1 MKKLLILFFL
11 LNGFINN
18 AQTRI
23 SGKVLD
29 SNNHPLIGA
38 AVYLNNTSIG
48 TTTNDLGEFELFI
61 KAGVHD
67 LIISY
72 LGYETI
78 QYKIDTK
85 KSIRKFTFKTK
96 ETGNVLDEIVLN
108 SKKYS
113 DEDRAY
119 FLSRFRKSFIG
130 KTIFADNCKIENPDV
145 IQFDYNPLSNVL
157 EAYVT
162 KPIKIINK
170 SLGYIFYYDL
180 VYYKLS
186 STKITYLGYSRY
198 EQIKGGKSKQRKWKQ
213 NRLRAYN
220 GSKMHFIRAARNG
233 TLYREGYIINLSKRI
248 LNPERPSDSLIN
260 DAKKHL
266 AKLKGVNISM
276 TPYMI
281 PNSKNIKIKKSDKKL
296 TYSKKDSLLLIIRN
310 SRLKKFIDVKIKDSL
325 TEKDFLIKDNNKV
338 ILKFQN
344 YLDINYMNEKEEYN
358 FRKGPNRLNYQS
370 SKIILFTESVLLDPS
385 GIFIEPLDVFMEG
398 YWGYEK
404 IADALPLDYTPK
416 E

>member
-1 MKKLLILFFL
+1 MRPFNIKLIQKK
-11 LNGFINN
+11 
-18 AQTRI
+18 T
-23 SGKVLD
+23 
-29 SNNHPLIGA
+29 
-38 AVYLNNTSIG
+38 
-48 TTTNDLGEFELFI
+48 
-61 KAGVHD
+61 
-67 LIISY
+67 
-72 LGYETI
+72 
-78 QYKIDTK
+78 
-85 KSIRKFTFKTK
+85 IRKFTFKTK

-170 SLGYIFYYDL
+170 SLGYTIYYDL
-180 VYYKLS
+180 VHYKLS

-198 EQIKGGKSKQRKWKQ
+198 EQIKGGKSKQKKWKQ

-233 TLYREGYIINLSKRI
+233 ILYREGYIINLSKRI

-266 AKLKGVNISM
+266 ARLKGVNVSM
-276 TPYMI
+276 TPYII
-281 PNSKNIKIKKSDKKL
+281 PNSKDIRIKKSDKKL

-325 TEKDFLIKDNNKV
+325 
-338 ILKFQN
+338 
-344 YLDINYMNEKEEYN
+344 NEKR
-358 FRKGPNRLNYQS
+358 FS
-370 SKIILFTESVLLDPS
+370 H
-385 GIFIEPLDVFMEG
+385 
-398 YWGYEK
+398 
-404 IADALPLDYTPK
+404 
-416 E
+416 

>member
-1 MKKLLILFFL
+1 M
-11 LNGFINN
+11 
-18 AQTRI
+18 
-23 SGKVLD
+23 
-29 SNNHPLIGA
+29 
-38 AVYLNNTSIG
+38 
-48 TTTNDLGEFELFI
+48 
-61 KAGVHD
+61 
-67 LIISY
+67 
-72 LGYETI
+72 
-78 QYKIDTK
+78 
-85 KSIRKFTFKTK
+85 
-96 ETGNVLDEIVLN
+96 
-108 SKKYS
+108 
-113 DEDRAY
+113 
-119 FLSRFRKSFIG
+119 
-130 KTIFADNCKIENPDV
+130 
-145 IQFDYNPLSNVL
+145 
-157 EAYVT
+157 
-162 KPIKIINK
+162 
-170 SLGYIFYYDL
+170 
-180 VYYKLS
+180 S
-186 STKITYLGYSRY
+186 STKITYLGYIRY

-233 TLYREGYIINLSKRI
+233 ILYREGYVINLSKRI